1 MTDIQN
7 IQSQPRDIMHYES
20 DIWAIADL
28 LLAASV
34 KQSDFPAYMMPFF
47 ALMMLEGRMLNAMKR
62 VEEEEGLT
70 VEDNPE
76 DFKEAFIDRD
86 CGYNEYIV
94 MQGKTLQ
101 NICNNDKTFEQDFA
115 SYLSEFDPT
124 LKKLLGIER
133 GKDEKKFLN
142 MDYYVAELRS
152 KKILLSVITAWSKI
166 DLSPYDNSAITTLEE
181 HIKRKWADISASTAG
196 EQYTPD
202 DIISLIADIVAT
214 KVTKPKN
221 QNIHVY
227 DPTCGGANLLFGVA
241 DRLHTQAGYQNI
253 HTWGS
258 EYNDALY
265 ALAAIESRFRSHSK
279 ISYGNTLTTAPF
291 MDRSFDVIV
300 ANPPYGTKWSGY
312 EKAIKNDQKGQFPG
326 GLPSVS
332 DGQLLFMQHILW
344 QLDSNGIAFEVHN
357 GSTLFSGD
365 AGSGESNIRK
375 YIFDHDWVEAI
386 IQMPQSE
393 FFNTGIYTYLWI
405 MNKQKP
411 FERKNK
417 VALIDGSNLWK
428 PLKKSKGDKRR
439 EMTFEHREA
448 IVKAL
453 TDFVPSD
460 ICKIFDREHFYY
472 NKQSLTLTEIS
483 EEGHYVEQTV
493 CPDGKAFVIKKPAS
507 LTIGED
513 VYDDL
518 SLLTPDDIKA
528 IAKRV
533 TSERQELAVS
543 VITEDDDTYAFLP
556 EKCTIIHTDKDGK
569 ERDLGCG
576 AFSFKASVNKKQ
588 VVIHKIAIE
597 PFHTSDYEIIPHH
610 FNEHENQREVE
621 AFLQKYVFKPY
632 VLGKNV
638 VGVELN
644 FNKELYVPEEKSDII
659 EITKEIKR
667 ISDKLETLV
676 YSKFELLNTVIKK
689 GLDHKVSFKDTEI
702 DGIGLIPTHWKV
714 RRLKEIGTVSSGMT
728 PNTKKE
734 AYYSKGTH
742 PWLNTGCVQDCEIYT
757 PADYVTD
764 LALKECKGLV
774 YYPVDTILIA
784 MYGGGTIGNVGIMRI
799 PATINQACCALS
811 LNRKVVIPKYV
822 FYSLYA
828 KKKWIISRGFGGTQV
843 NLSQGQ
849 IANFSIEIPPIEE
862 QISIVN
868 YLDEEFSKI
877 ELAIKDI
884 KSQIDSLK
892 LLRTT
897 LTKEIISGQLY
908 IE

>member
-1 MTDIQN
+1 MADIQN
-7 IQSQPRDIMHYES
+7 IQQPRDIMHYES
-20 DIWAIADL
+20 DIWEIADL

-62 VEEEEGLT
+62 VEEEEELT
-70 VEDNPE
+70 VKDDPV
-76 DFKEAFIDRD
+76 DFKEAFIDMD

-94 MQGKTLQ
+94 MQGKTLS
-101 NICNNDKTFEQDFA
+101 NICNSDTTFEQDFN
-115 SYLSEFDPT
+115 SYLKAFDAE

-133 GKDEKKFLN
+133 GKDEKKYLN

-214 KVTKPKN
+214 KVRKPKN

-241 DRLHTQAGYQNI
+241 DRLHSQAGYKNI

-265 ALAAIESRFRSHSK
+265 ALAAIESRFRNHSQ

-291 MDRSFDVIV
+291 MNRSFDVIV

-312 EKAIKNDQKGQFPG
+312 EQDIKNDQKGQFPG

-344 QLDSNGIAFEVHN
+344 QLDQNGIAVEVHN

-386 IQMPQSE
+386 IQMPQNE

-411 FERKNK
+411 FERKDK
-417 VALIDGSNLWK
+417 VALIDGSHLWRL
-428 PLKKSKGDKRR
+428 LKKAKGDKRR
-439 EMTFEHREA
+439 EMTEEHRA
-448 IVKAL
+448 KIVQAL
-453 TDFVPSD
+453 TEFAPSD

-483 EEGHYVEQTV
+483 DKGRYVEQTV
-493 CPDGKAFVIKKPAS
+493 CPDGKVFVIKDPVS

-518 SLLTPDDIKA
+518 FMLTSDDIKA

-543 VITEDDDTYAFLP
+543 VATENDGVYAFLP
-556 EKCTIIHTDKDGK
+556 EQCTIVHTGKDGK
-569 ERDLGCG
+569 KRDLGCG
-576 AFSFKASVNKKQ
+576 AFSFKTTVNKKQ
-588 VVIHKIAIE
+588 VVVHKITIE
-597 PFHTSDYEIIPHH
+597 PFLISDYEIIPHH
-610 FNEHENQREVE
+610 FDAHENQREVE
-621 AFLQKYVFKPY
+621 VFMQKYV
-632 VLGKNV
+632 
-638 VGVELN
+638 
-644 FNKELYVPEEKSDII
+644 
-659 EITKEIKR
+659 
-667 ISDKLETLV
+667 
-676 YSKFELLNTVIKK
+676 
-689 GLDHKVSFKDTEI
+689 
-702 DGIGLIPTHWKV
+702 V
-714 RRLKEIGTVSSGMT
+714 R
-728 PNTKKE
+728 P
-734 AYYSKGTH
+734 
-742 PWLNTGCVQDCEIYT
+742 
-757 PADYVTD
+757 
-764 LALKECKGLV
+764 
-774 YYPVDTILIA
+774 
-784 MYGGGTIGNVGIMRI
+784 
-799 PATINQACCALS
+799 
-811 LNRKVVIPKYV
+811 
-822 FYSLYA
+822 
-828 KKKWIISRGFGGTQV
+828 
-843 NLSQGQ
+843 
-849 IANFSIEIPPIEE
+849 
-862 QISIVN
+862 
-868 YLDEEFSKI
+868 
-877 ELAIKDI
+877 
-884 KSQIDSLK
+884 
-892 LLRTT
+892 
-897 LTKEIISGQLY
+897 
-908 IE
+908 

>member
-1 MTDIQN
+1 MKEQNN

-47 ALMMLEGRMLNAMKR
+47 ALMMLEGRMLNAMKL

-70 VEDNPE
+70 VKDDPE
-76 DFKEAFIDRD
+76 DFKEAFIDMG

-101 NICNNDKTFEQDFA
+101 NICNNDNTFEQDFA

-166 DLSPYDNSAITTLEE
+166 DLSSYDNSAITTLEE

-214 KVTKPKN
+214 KVTKPKS

-265 ALAAIESRFRSHSK
+265 ALAAIESRFRSHSQ
-279 ISYGNTLTTAPF
+279 IHYGNTLTTAPF
-291 MDRSFDVIV
+291 IDKDFDVIV

-312 EKAIKNDQKGQFPG
+312 EKEIKNDQKGQFPG
-326 GLPSVS
+326 GLPAVS

-344 QLDSNGIAFEVHN
+344 KLAGGGIAVEVHN

-411 FERKNK
+411 FERKDK

-439 EMTFEHREA
+439 EMNAEHREA

-460 ICKIFDREHFYY
+460 ICKIFDREYFYY
-472 NKQSLTLTEIS
+472 NKQSLTLTEVDVNGEYLKEPVALKKIKS
-483 EEGHYVEQTV
+483 VVLNDETLTELKDLDTNAGNALKNKL
-493 CPDGKAFVIKKPAS
+493 KAANID
-507 LTIGED
+507 ED
-513 VYDDL
+513 R
-518 SLLTPDDIKA
+518 I
-528 IAKRV
+528 
-533 TSERQELAVS
+533 
-543 VITEDDDTYAFLP
+543 VITLEDGTSYSYDNELETV
-556 EKCTIIHTDKDGK
+556 IIESK
-569 ERDLGCG
+569 EGRKALGCG
-576 AFSFKASVNKKQ
+576 TFKFDLSTSKGKKSLK
-588 VVIHKIAIE
+588 VELV
-597 PFHTSDYEIIPHH
+597 PRTTSDYEIIPHH
-610 FNEHENQREVE
+610 LDEHENQREVE
-621 AFLQKYVFKPY
+621 AFMQKYVFKPY

-644 FNKELYVPEEKSDII
+644 FNKEFYVPEKIDKVDDVME
-659 EITKEIKR
+659 EI
-667 ISDKLETLV
+667 
-676 YSKFELLNTVIKK
+676 
-689 GLDHKVSFKDTEI
+689 H
-702 DGIGLIPTHWKV
+702 
-714 RRLKEIGTVSSGMT
+714 
-728 PNTKKE
+728 
-734 AYYSKGTH
+734 
-742 PWLNTGCVQDCEIYT
+742 
-757 PADYVTD
+757 
-764 LALKECKGLV
+764 
-774 YYPVDTILIA
+774 
-784 MYGGGTIGNVGIMRI
+784 
-799 PATINQACCALS
+799 S
-811 LNRKVVIPKYV
+811 LNND
-822 FYSLYA
+822 LM
-828 KKKWIISRGFGGTQV
+828 
-843 NLSQGQ
+843 
-849 IANFSIEIPPIEE
+849 
-862 QISIVN
+862 
-868 YLDEEFSKI
+868 
-877 ELAIKDI
+877 
-884 KSQIDSLK
+884 
-892 LLRTT
+892 
-897 LTKEIISGQLY
+897 EIIL
-908 IE
+908 

>member
-70 VEDNPE
+70 VKDDPE
-76 DFKEAFIDRD
+76 DFKEAFIDMN
-86 CGYNEYIV
+86 CGYNDYIV
-94 MQGKTLQ
+94 LQGKTLSS
-101 NICNNDKTFEQDFA
+101 ICGNDTTFEQDFNN
-115 SYLSEFDPT
+115 YLKAFDEE

-133 GKDEKKFLN
+133 GKDEKKYLN

-214 KVTKPKN
+214 KVRKPKS

-241 DRLHTQAGYQNI
+241 DRLHTQAGYENI

-265 ALAAIESRFRSHSK
+265 ALAAIESRFRNHSH
-279 ISYGNTLTTAPF
+279 ISYGNTLTTVPYAGK
-291 MDRSFDVIV
+291 SFDVIV

-312 EKAIKNDQKGQFPG
+312 EKDIKNDQKGQFPG

-344 QLDSNGIAFEVHN
+344 QLDQNGIAVEVHN

-386 IQMPQSE
+386 IQMPQNE

-411 FERKNK
+411 FDRKDQ
-417 VALIDGSNLWK
+417 VALIDGSHLWRL
-428 PLKKSKGDKRR
+428 LKKAKGDKRR
-439 EMTFEHREA
+439 EMTEEHRA
-448 IVKAL
+448 KIVKAL
-453 TDFVPSD
+453 TEFKPSD
-460 ICKIFDREHFYY
+460 ICKIFEREHFYY

-483 EEGHYVEQTV
+483 DKGLYVEQTI
-493 CPDGKAFVIKKPAS
+493 CPEGKAFPIKNPVS
-507 LTIGED
+507 LTIGEE
-513 VYDDL
+513 VYNDL
-518 SLLTPDDIKA
+518 SVLTPDDIKA

-533 TSERQELAVS
+533 TSERQELFVS
-543 VITEDDDTYAFLP
+543 VTTENDGVYAFLP
-556 EKCTIIHTDKDGK
+556 EQCTIVHIGKDGK
-569 ERDLGCG
+569 KRDLGCG
-576 AFSFKASVNKKQ
+576 AFSFKASVNKKK
-588 VVIHKIAIE
+588 VVTHKIAIE
-597 PFHTSDYEIIPHH
+597 PFLISDYEIIPHH
-610 FNEHENQREVE
+610 FDEHENKREVE
-621 AFLQKYVFKPY
+621 VFMQKYVFKPY

-638 VGVELN
+638 IGVELN
-644 FNKELYVPEEKSDII
+644 FNKEFYVPEEIDKVEDVM
-659 EITKEIKR
+659 KEIR
-667 ISDKLETLV
+667 TLNN
-676 YSKFELLNTVIKK
+676 ELM
-689 GLDHKVSFKDTEI
+689 G
-702 DGIGLIPTHWKV
+702 
-714 RRLKEIGTVSSGMT
+714 
-728 PNTKKE
+728 
-734 AYYSKGTH
+734 
-742 PWLNTGCVQDCEIYT
+742 
-757 PADYVTD
+757 
-764 LALKECKGLV
+764 
-774 YYPVDTILIA
+774 
-784 MYGGGTIGNVGIMRI
+784 
-799 PATINQACCALS
+799 
-811 LNRKVVIPKYV
+811 
-822 FYSLYA
+822 
-828 KKKWIISRGFGGTQV
+828 
-843 NLSQGQ
+843 
-849 IANFSIEIPPIEE
+849 
-862 QISIVN
+862 
-868 YLDEEFSKI
+868 I
-877 ELAIKDI
+877 EL
-884 KSQIDSLK
+884 
-892 LLRTT
+892 
-897 LTKEIISGQLY
+897 
-908 IE
+908 

>member
-1 MTDIQN
+1 MKEQNN

-47 ALMMLEGRMLNAMKR
+47 ALMMLEGRMLNAMKL

-70 VEDNPE
+70 VKDDPE
-76 DFKEAFIDRD
+76 DFKEAFIDMG

-101 NICNNDKTFEQDFA
+101 NICNNDNTFEQDFA

-214 KVTKPKN
+214 KVTKPKS

-241 DRLHTQAGYQNI
+241 DRLHTEAGYQNI

-265 ALAAIESRFRSHSK
+265 ALAAIESRFRSHSH
-279 ISYGNTLTTAPF
+279 IHYGNTLTTAPF
-291 MDRSFDVIV
+291 IDKDFDVIV

-312 EKAIKNDQKGQFPG
+312 EKEIKNDQKGQFPG
-326 GLPSVS
+326 GLPAVS

-344 QLDSNGIAFEVHN
+344 KLAGSGIAVEVHN

-386 IQMPQSE
+386 IQMPQNE

-411 FERKNK
+411 FERKDK
-417 VALIDGSNLWK
+417 VALIDGSKLWCL
-428 PLKKSKGDKRR
+428 LKKAKGDKRR
-439 EMTFEHREA
+439 EMTEEHRAE

-453 TDFVPSD
+453 TDFKPSD

-472 NKQSLTLTEIS
+472 NKQSLTLTEVDVNGEYIKES
-483 EEGHYVEQTV
+483 VALKKIQSVVLNDETLTELKGLDTNAGNALKNKLKAANIDEDRIVIALEDGTRYSYDQEQETVICESKEGR
-493 CPDGKAFVIKKPAS
+493 KA
-507 LTIGED
+507 
-513 VYDDL
+513 
-518 SLLTPDDIKA
+518 
-528 IAKRV
+528 
-533 TSERQELAVS
+533 
-543 VITEDDDTYAFLP
+543 
-556 EKCTIIHTDKDGK
+556 
-569 ERDLGCG
+569 LGCG
-576 AFSFKASVNKKQ
+576 TFKFDLSTSKGKKSLK
-588 VVIHKIAIE
+588 VELI
-597 PFHTSDYEIIPHH
+597 PRTTSDYEIIAHH
-610 FNEHENQREVE
+610 FDAHENEREIN
-621 AFLQKYVFKPY
+621 AFMQKYVFKPY
-632 VLGKNV
+632 TLGKNV
-638 VGVELN
+638 IGVELN
-644 FNKELYVPEEKSDII
+644 FNKEFYVPEELDSVEDI
-659 EITKEIKR
+659 
-667 ISDKLETLV
+667 
-676 YSKFELLNTVIKK
+676 
-689 GLDHKVSFKDTEI
+689 
-702 DGIGLIPTHWKV
+702 
-714 RRLKEIGTVSSGMT
+714 LKEIR
-728 PNTKKE
+728 
-734 AYYSKGTH
+734 A
-742 PWLNTGCVQDCEIYT
+742 LNE
-757 PADYVTD
+757 D
-764 LALKECKGLV
+764 LK
-774 YYPVDTILIA
+774 
-784 MYGGGTIGNVGIMRI
+784 
-799 PATINQACCALS
+799 
-811 LNRKVVIPKYV
+811 
-822 FYSLYA
+822 
-828 KKKWIISRGFGGTQV
+828 
-843 NLSQGQ
+843 
-849 IANFSIEIPPIEE
+849 SIEI
-862 QISIVN
+862 
-868 YLDEEFSKI
+868 
-877 ELAIKDI
+877 
-884 KSQIDSLK
+884 
-892 LLRTT
+892 
-897 LTKEIISGQLY
+897 
-908 IE
+908 

>member
-1 MTDIQN
+1 MTDIK

-70 VEDNPE
+70 VKDDPE

-86 CGYNEYIV
+86 CGYNKYIV
-94 MQGKTLQ
+94 MLGKTLS
-101 NICNNDKTFEQDFA
+101 NICDNDKTFEQDFA
-115 SYLSEFDPT
+115 SYLSEFDPE

-133 GKDEKKFLN
+133 GKDDKKYLN
-142 MDYYVAELRS
+142 MDYYVSELRS

-214 KVTKPKN
+214 KVTKPKD

-241 DRLHTQAGYQNI
+241 DRLHTQAGYKNI

-265 ALAAIESRFRSHSK
+265 ALAAIESRFRNHSH
-279 ISYGNTLTTAPF
+279 IHYGNTLTTAPF
-291 MDRSFDVIV
+291 IDKDFDVIV

-312 EKAIKNDQKGQFPG
+312 EKEIKNDQKGQFPG
-326 GLPSVS
+326 GLPAVS

-344 QLDSNGIAFEVHN
+344 KLAEGGIAVEVHN
-357 GSTLFSGD
+357 GSTLFSGE

-375 YIFDHDWVEAI
+375 HIFGKDWVEAI
-386 IQMPQSE
+386 IQMPQNE

-411 FERKNK
+411 FERKDK
-417 VALIDGSNLWK
+417 VALIDGSHLWRL
-428 PLKKSKGDKRR
+428 LKKAKGDKRR
-439 EMTFEHREA
+439 EMTIEHRQQ
-448 IVKAL
+448 IVQAL

-460 ICKIFDREHFYY
+460 ICKIFPLEHFYY
-472 NKQSLTLTEIS
+472 NKQSLILTEIS
-483 EEGHYVEQTV
+483 DEGRYVEQTV
-493 CPDGKAFVIKKPAS
+493 CKDGKAFAIKKPVS

-513 VYDDL
+513 VYNDL
-518 SLLTPDDIKA
+518 SVLSPSDIKA

-543 VITEDDDTYAFLP
+543 VGTEDGDVYSFLP
-556 EKCTIIHTDKDGK
+556 EHCTIIHTDKQGMK
-569 ERDLGCG
+569 HDLGCG

-588 VVIHKIAIE
+588 VVVHKIAIE
-597 PFHTSDYEIIPHH
+597 PYLISDYEIIPHH
-610 FNEHENQREVE
+610 FDVNENKREID
-621 AFLQKYVFKPY
+621 AFMQKYIFKPY
-632 VLGKNV
+632 ELGKNV

-644 FNKELYVPEEKSDII
+644 FNKEFYVPEQLESVEDI
-659 EITKEIKR
+659 
-667 ISDKLETLV
+667 
-676 YSKFELLNTVIKK
+676 
-689 GLDHKVSFKDTEI
+689 
-702 DGIGLIPTHWKV
+702 
-714 RRLKEIGTVSSGMT
+714 
-728 PNTKKE
+728 
-734 AYYSKGTH
+734 
-742 PWLNTGCVQDCEIYT
+742 
-757 PADYVTD
+757 
-764 LALKECKGLV
+764 LA
-774 YYPVDTILIA
+774 
-784 MYGGGTIGNVGIMRI
+784 
-799 PATINQACCALS
+799 
-811 LNRKVVIPKYV
+811 
-822 FYSLYA
+822 
-828 KKKWIISRGFGGTQV
+828 
-843 NLSQGQ
+843 
-849 IANFSIEIPPIEE
+849 
-862 QISIVN
+862 
-868 YLDEEFSKI
+868 
-877 ELAIKDI
+877 ELAE
-884 KSQIDSLK
+884 LE
-892 LLRTT
+892 
-897 LTKEIISGQLY
+897 KEMKKV
-908 IE
+908 EV

>member
-1 MTDIQN
+1 MADIQN
-7 IQSQPRDIMHYES
+7 IQQPRDIMHYES
-20 DIWAIADL
+20 DIWEIADL

-62 VEEEEGLT
+62 VEEEEELT
-70 VEDNPE
+70 VKDDPV
-76 DFKEAFIDRD
+76 DFKEAFIDMD

-94 MQGKTLQ
+94 MQGKTLS
-101 NICNNDKTFEQDFA
+101 NICNSDTTFEQDFN
-115 SYLSEFDPT
+115 SYLKAFDAE

-133 GKDEKKFLN
+133 GKDEKKYLN

-214 KVTKPKN
+214 KVRKPKN

-241 DRLHTQAGYQNI
+241 DRLHSQAGYKNI

-265 ALAAIESRFRSHSK
+265 ALAAIESRFRNHSQ

-291 MDRSFDVIV
+291 MNRSFDVIV

-312 EKAIKNDQKGQFPG
+312 EQDIKNDQKGQFPG

-344 QLDSNGIAFEVHN
+344 QLDQNGIAVEVHN

-386 IQMPQSE
+386 IQMPQNE

-411 FERKNK
+411 FERKDK
-417 VALIDGSNLWK
+417 VALIDGSHLWRL
-428 PLKKSKGDKRR
+428 LKKAKGDKRR
-439 EMTFEHREA
+439 EMTEEHRA
-448 IVKAL
+448 KIVQAL
-453 TDFVPSD
+453 TEFAPSD

-483 EEGHYVEQTV
+483 DKGRYVEQTV
-493 CPDGKAFVIKKPAS
+493 CPDGKVFVIKDPVS

-518 SLLTPDDIKA
+518 FMLTSDDIKA

-543 VITEDDDTYAFLP
+543 VATENDGVYAFLP
-556 EKCTIIHTDKDGK
+556 EQCTIVHTGKDGK
-569 ERDLGCG
+569 KRDLGCG
-576 AFSFKASVNKKQ
+576 AFSFKTTVNKKQ
-588 VVIHKIAIE
+588 VVVHKITIE
-597 PFHTSDYEIIPHH
+597 PFLISDYEIIPHH
-610 FNEHENQREVE
+610 FDAHENQREVE
-621 AFLQKYVFKPY
+621 VFMQKYVFKPY

-644 FNKELYVPEEKSDII
+644 FNKEFYVPEKIDKVDDILSELKMLAKEMKGI
-659 EITKEIKR
+659 E
-667 ISDKLETLV
+667 V
-676 YSKFELLNTVIKK
+676 
-689 GLDHKVSFKDTEI
+689 
-702 DGIGLIPTHWKV
+702 
-714 RRLKEIGTVSSGMT
+714 
-728 PNTKKE
+728 
-734 AYYSKGTH
+734 
-742 PWLNTGCVQDCEIYT
+742 
-757 PADYVTD
+757 
-764 LALKECKGLV
+764 
-774 YYPVDTILIA
+774 
-784 MYGGGTIGNVGIMRI
+784 
-799 PATINQACCALS
+799 
-811 LNRKVVIPKYV
+811 
-822 FYSLYA
+822 
-828 KKKWIISRGFGGTQV
+828 
-843 NLSQGQ
+843 
-849 IANFSIEIPPIEE
+849 
-862 QISIVN
+862 
-868 YLDEEFSKI
+868 
-877 ELAIKDI
+877 
-884 KSQIDSLK
+884 
-892 LLRTT
+892 
-897 LTKEIISGQLY
+897 
-908 IE
+908 

>member
-1 MTDIQN
+1 MIINKDN

-62 VEEEEGLT
+62 VEVEEGLT
-70 VEDNPE
+70 VKDDPE
-76 DFKEAFIDRD
+76 DFKEAFIDMD

-94 MQGKTLQ
+94 MEGKTLSS
-101 NICNNDKTFEQDFA
+101 ICSNDTTFEQDFD
-115 SYLSEFDPT
+115 SYLKAFDDV

-214 KVTKPKN
+214 KVTKPKD

-265 ALAAIESRFRSHSK
+265 ALAAIESRFRSHSH
-279 ISYGNTLTTAPF
+279 IYYGNTLTTAPC
-291 MDRSFDVIV
+291 MGRDIDVIV

-312 EKAIKNDQKGQFPG
+312 EREIKNDQKGQFPG

-344 QLDSNGIAFEVHN
+344 QLAQNGIAVEVHN

-375 YIFDHDWVEAI
+375 YIFDRDWVEAI
-386 IQMPQSE
+386 IQMPQNE

-411 FERKNK
+411 FERKDK
-417 VALIDGSNLWK
+417 VALIDGSKLWRL
-428 PLKKSKGDKRR
+428 LKKAKGDKRR
-439 EMTFEHREA
+439 EMTEEHRAA

-453 TDFVPSD
+453 TNFVPSD

-472 NKQSLTLTEIS
+472 NKQSLTLTEVDVNGEYLKEPFALKKIKS
-483 EEGHYVEQTV
+483 VVLNDEILTELKGLDANAGNALKNKLKAANIDEDKIVITLEDGTSYCYDQEQETIICENNEGH
-493 CPDGKAFVIKKPAS
+493 KA
-507 LTIGED
+507 
-513 VYDDL
+513 
-518 SLLTPDDIKA
+518 
-528 IAKRV
+528 
-533 TSERQELAVS
+533 
-543 VITEDDDTYAFLP
+543 
-556 EKCTIIHTDKDGK
+556 
-569 ERDLGCG
+569 LGCG
-576 AFSFKASVNKKQ
+576 TFKFDLSTSKGKKSLK
-588 VVIHKIAIE
+588 VELIPRTTA
-597 PFHTSDYEIIPHH
+597 DYEIIPHH
-610 FNEHENQREVE
+610 FDTHENQREID
-621 AFLQKYVFKPY
+621 AFMKKYVFKPY

-644 FNKELYVPEEKSDII
+644 FNKEFYVPEKIDKVEDVMEEIRALNKELMVI
-659 EITKEIKR
+659 EI
-667 ISDKLETLV
+667 
-676 YSKFELLNTVIKK
+676 
-689 GLDHKVSFKDTEI
+689 
-702 DGIGLIPTHWKV
+702 
-714 RRLKEIGTVSSGMT
+714 
-728 PNTKKE
+728 
-734 AYYSKGTH
+734 
-742 PWLNTGCVQDCEIYT
+742 
-757 PADYVTD
+757 
-764 LALKECKGLV
+764 
-774 YYPVDTILIA
+774 
-784 MYGGGTIGNVGIMRI
+784 
-799 PATINQACCALS
+799 
-811 LNRKVVIPKYV
+811 
-822 FYSLYA
+822 
-828 KKKWIISRGFGGTQV
+828 
-843 NLSQGQ
+843 
-849 IANFSIEIPPIEE
+849 
-862 QISIVN
+862 
-868 YLDEEFSKI
+868 
-877 ELAIKDI
+877 
-884 KSQIDSLK
+884 
-892 LLRTT
+892 
-897 LTKEIISGQLY
+897 
-908 IE
+908 

>member
-1 MTDIQN
+1 MTDTQN
-7 IQSQPRDIMHYES
+7 LHPQPRDIMHYES

-70 VEDNPE
+70 VKDDPE
-76 DFKEAFIDRD
+76 DFKEAFIDMD

-94 MQGKTLQ
+94 MQGKTLK
-101 NICNNDKTFEQDFA
+101 NICNNDKTFEQDFV

-133 GKDEKKFLN
+133 GKDEKKYLN

-241 DRLHTQAGYQNI
+241 DRLHSQAGYQNI

-265 ALAAIESRFRSHSK
+265 ALAAIESRFRGHSH
-279 ISYGNTLTTAPF
+279 IHYGNTLTTAPF
-291 MDRSFDVIV
+291 IDKDFDVIV

-312 EKAIKNDQKGQFPG
+312 EKEIKNDQKGQFPG
-326 GLPSVS
+326 GLPAVS

-344 QLDSNGIAFEVHN
+344 KLAEGGIAVEVHN

-386 IQMPQSE
+386 IQMPQNE

-417 VALIDGSNLWK
+417 VALIDGSRLWRL
-428 PLKKSKGDKRR
+428 LKKAKGDKRR
-439 EMTFEHREA
+439 EMTAEHRQQ
-448 IVKAL
+448 IVDAL
-453 TDFVPSD
+453 TNFVPSD

-472 NKQSLTLTEIS
+472 NKQSLTLTDLDS
-483 EEGHYVEQTV
+483 EGRSVLDTICPEGKLKVKDDEYRF
-493 CPDGKAFVIKKPAS
+493 D
-507 LTIGED
+507 ED
-513 VYDDL
+513 RNTMIRVADD
-518 SLLTPDDIKA
+518 
-528 IAKRV
+528 
-533 TSERQELAVS
+533 EAV
-543 VITEDDDTYAFLP
+543 
-556 EKCTIIHTDKDGK
+556 
-569 ERDLGCG
+569 GCG
-576 AFSFKASVNKKQ
+576 KFTYKNKKDRKTGTTI
-588 VVIHKIAIE
+588 VETYIE
-597 PFHTSDYEIIPHH
+597 PSYINDYEIIPHH
-610 FNEHENQREVE
+610 FDAYENKREID
-621 AFLQKYVFKPY
+621 AFMERYIFKPY
-632 VLGKNV
+632 ELGKNV
-638 VGVELN
+638 IGVELN
-644 FNKELYVPEEKSDII
+644 FNKEFYVPEKLDSVEDVLL
-659 EITKEIKR
+659 ELKELN
-667 ISDKLETLV
+667 DKL
-676 YSKFELLNTVIKK
+676 
-689 GLDHKVSFKDTEI
+689 KD
-702 DGIGLIPTHWKV
+702 
-714 RRLKEIGTVSSGMT
+714 
-728 PNTKKE
+728 
-734 AYYSKGTH
+734 
-742 PWLNTGCVQDCEIYT
+742 
-757 PADYVTD
+757 
-764 LALKECKGLV
+764 
-774 YYPVDTILIA
+774 
-784 MYGGGTIGNVGIMRI
+784 
-799 PATINQACCALS
+799 
-811 LNRKVVIPKYV
+811 
-822 FYSLYA
+822 
-828 KKKWIISRGFGGTQV
+828 
-843 NLSQGQ
+843 
-849 IANFSIEIPPIEE
+849 
-862 QISIVN
+862 
-868 YLDEEFSKI
+868 I
-877 ELAIKDI
+877 EL
-884 KSQIDSLK
+884 
-892 LLRTT
+892 
-897 LTKEIISGQLY
+897 
-908 IE
+908 

>member
-1 MTDIQN
+1 MTEQN
-7 IQSQPRDIMHYES
+7 YIQSQPRDIMHYES

-62 VEEEEGLT
+62 VEVEEGLT
-70 VEDNPE
+70 VKDDPE
-76 DFKEAFIDRD
+76 DFKEAFIDMD

-94 MQGKTLQ
+94 MEGKTLSS
-101 NICNNDKTFEQDFA
+101 ICSNDTTFEQDFD
-115 SYLSEFDPT
+115 SYLKAFDDV

-265 ALAAIESRFRSHSK
+265 ALAAIESRFRSHSH
-279 ISYGNTLTTAPF
+279 IYYGNTLTTAPC
-291 MDRSFDVIV
+291 MGRDIDVIV

-312 EKAIKNDQKGQFPG
+312 EMEIKNDQKGQFPG

-344 QLDSNGIAFEVHN
+344 QLAQNGIAVEVHN

-386 IQMPQSE
+386 IQMPQNE

-411 FERKNK
+411 FERKDK
-417 VALIDGSNLWK
+417 VALIDGSKLWRL
-428 PLKKSKGDKRR
+428 LKKAKGDKRR
-439 EMTFEHREA
+439 EMTDEHRSE
-448 IVKAL
+448 IVKTL
-453 TDFVPSD
+453 TEFKPSD
-460 ICKIFDREHFYY
+460 ICKIFNREHFYY
-472 NKQSLTLTEIS
+472 NKQSLTLTEVDVNGDYLKEPFALKKIKS
-483 EEGHYVEQTV
+483 VVLNDEILTELKGLDTNAGNALKNKLKAANVDEDRIVITLEDGTSYRYDQEQETIICESKEGH
-493 CPDGKAFVIKKPAS
+493 KA
-507 LTIGED
+507 
-513 VYDDL
+513 
-518 SLLTPDDIKA
+518 
-528 IAKRV
+528 
-533 TSERQELAVS
+533 
-543 VITEDDDTYAFLP
+543 
-556 EKCTIIHTDKDGK
+556 
-569 ERDLGCG
+569 LGCG
-576 AFSFKASVNKKQ
+576 VFKFDLSSSKGKKSLK
-588 VVIHKIAIE
+588 VELIPRNTA
-597 PFHTSDYEIIPHH
+597 DYEIIPHH
-610 FNEHENQREVE
+610 FDEHENQREVD
-621 AFLQKYVFKPY
+621 AFMKKYVFKPY
-632 VLGKNV
+632 ILGKNV

-644 FNKELYVPEEKSDII
+644 FNKEFYVPEKIDKVEDVLE
-659 EITKEIKR
+659 EIR
-667 ISDKLETLV
+667 
-676 YSKFELLNTVIKK
+676 
-689 GLDHKVSFKDTEI
+689 
-702 DGIGLIPTHWKV
+702 
-714 RRLKEIGTVSSGMT
+714 
-728 PNTKKE
+728 
-734 AYYSKGTH
+734 
-742 PWLNTGCVQDCEIYT
+742 
-757 PADYVTD
+757 
-764 LALKECKGLV
+764 
-774 YYPVDTILIA
+774 
-784 MYGGGTIGNVGIMRI
+784 
-799 PATINQACCALS
+799 S
-811 LNRKVVIPKYV
+811 LN
-822 FYSLYA
+822 
-828 KKKWIISRGFGGTQV
+828 
-843 NLSQGQ
+843 N
-849 IANFSIEIPPIEE
+849 
-862 QISIVN
+862 
-868 YLDEEFSKI
+868 
-877 ELAIKDI
+877 ELMG
-884 KSQIDSLK
+884 IDL
-892 LLRTT
+892 
-897 LTKEIISGQLY
+897 
-908 IE
+908 

>member
-1 MTDIQN
+1 
-7 IQSQPRDIMHYES
+7 MHYES

-62 VEEEEGLT
+62 IEEEEGLT
-70 VEDNPE
+70 VKDDPD
-76 DFKEAFIDRD
+76 DFKEAFIDMG

-115 SYLSEFDPT
+115 SYLTEFDPT

-133 GKDEKKFLN
+133 GKDEKKYLN

-214 KVTKPKN
+214 KVTKPKS

-265 ALAAIESRFRSHSK
+265 ALAAIESRFRSHSQ
-279 ISYGNTLTTAPF
+279 IHYGNTLTTAPF
-291 MDRSFDVIV
+291 IDKDFDVIV

-312 EKAIKNDQKGQFPG
+312 EKEIKNDQKGQFPG
-326 GLPSVS
+326 GLPAVS

-344 QLDSNGIAFEVHN
+344 KLAEGGIAVEVHN

-386 IQMPQSE
+386 IQMPQNE

-417 VALIDGSNLWK
+417 VALIDGSRLWRL
-428 PLKKSKGDKRR
+428 LKKAKGDKRR
-439 EMTFEHREA
+439 EMTAEHRQQ
-448 IVKAL
+448 IVDAL
-453 TDFVPSD
+453 TNFVPSD

-472 NKQSLTLTEIS
+472 NKQSLTLTDLDS
-483 EEGHYVEQTV
+483 EGRSVLDTICPEGKLKVKDDEYRF
-493 CPDGKAFVIKKPAS
+493 D
-507 LTIGED
+507 ED
-513 VYDDL
+513 LNTMIRAADD
-518 SLLTPDDIKA
+518 
-528 IAKRV
+528 
-533 TSERQELAVS
+533 EAV
-543 VITEDDDTYAFLP
+543 
-556 EKCTIIHTDKDGK
+556 
-569 ERDLGCG
+569 GCG
-576 AFSFKASVNKKQ
+576 KFTYKNKKDRKTGATI
-588 VVIHKIAIE
+588 VETYIE
-597 PFHTSDYEIIPHH
+597 PSYINDYEIIPHH
-610 FNEHENQREVE
+610 FDTYENKREID
-621 AFLQKYVFKPY
+621 AFMERYIFKPFE
-632 VLGKNV
+632 LGKNV

-644 FNKELYVPEEKSDII
+644 FNKEFYVPE
-659 EITKEIKR
+659 
-667 ISDKLETLV
+667 KLDSV
-676 YSKFELLNTVIKK
+676 DDV
-689 GLDHKVSFKDTEI
+689 
-702 DGIGLIPTHWKV
+702 
-714 RRLKEIGTVSSGMT
+714 LKEL
-728 PNTKKE
+728 KK
-734 AYYSKGTH
+734 
-742 PWLNTGCVQDCEIYT
+742 LNDE
-757 PADYVTD
+757 
-764 LALKECKGLV
+764 LK
-774 YYPVDTILIA
+774 D
-784 MYGGGTIGNVGIMRI
+784 
-799 PATINQACCALS
+799 
-811 LNRKVVIPKYV
+811 
-822 FYSLYA
+822 
-828 KKKWIISRGFGGTQV
+828 
-843 NLSQGQ
+843 
-849 IANFSIEIPPIEE
+849 
-862 QISIVN
+862 
-868 YLDEEFSKI
+868 I
-877 ELAIKDI
+877 EL
-884 KSQIDSLK
+884 
-892 LLRTT
+892 
-897 LTKEIISGQLY
+897 
-908 IE
+908 

>member
-1 MTDIQN
+1 MTEQNN

-62 VEEEEGLT
+62 VEVEEGLT
-70 VEDNPE
+70 VKDDPE
-76 DFKEAFIDRD
+76 DFKEAFIDMD

-94 MQGKTLQ
+94 MEGKTLSS
-101 NICNNDKTFEQDFA
+101 ICSNDTTFEQDFD
-115 SYLSEFDPT
+115 SYLKAFDDV

-214 KVTKPKN
+214 KVTKPKD

-265 ALAAIESRFRSHSK
+265 ALAAIESRFRSHSH
-279 ISYGNTLTTAPF
+279 IYYGNTLTTAPC
-291 MDRSFDVIV
+291 MGRDIDVIV

-312 EKAIKNDQKGQFPG
+312 EREIKNDQKGQFLG

-344 QLDSNGIAFEVHN
+344 QLAQNGIAVEVHN

-375 YIFDHDWVEAI
+375 YIFDRDWVEAI
-386 IQMPQSE
+386 IQMPQNE

-411 FERKNK
+411 FERKDQ
-417 VALIDGSNLWK
+417 VALIDGSKLWRL
-428 PLKKSKGDKRR
+428 LKKAKGDKRR
-439 EMTFEHREA
+439 EMTEEHRAE
-448 IVKAL
+448 IVKTL
-453 TDFVPSD
+453 TEFKPSD

-472 NKQSLTLTEIS
+472 NKQSLTLTEVDINGEYLREPIPLKKIKS
-483 EEGHYVEQTV
+483 VVLNDETLTELKGLDTNI
-493 CPDGKAFVIKKPAS
+493 GNALKNRLKAANID
-507 LTIGED
+507 ED
-513 VYDDL
+513 R
-518 SLLTPDDIKA
+518 I
-528 IAKRV
+528 
-533 TSERQELAVS
+533 
-543 VITEDDDTYAFLP
+543 VITLEDGTSYRYDQ
-556 EKCTIIHTDKDGK
+556 EQETIICESK
-569 ERDLGCG
+569 EERKALGCG
-576 AFSFKASVNKKQ
+576 TFKFDLSTSKGKKSLK
-588 VVIHKIAIE
+588 VELIPRTIA
-597 PFHTSDYEIIPHH
+597 DYEIIPHH
-610 FNEHENQREVE
+610 FDEHDNQREVD
-621 AFLQKYVFKPY
+621 AFMKKYVFKPY

-644 FNKELYVPEEKSDII
+644 FNKEFYVPEKIDKVEDVLE
-659 EITKEIKR
+659 EIR
-667 ISDKLETLV
+667 
-676 YSKFELLNTVIKK
+676 LLN
-689 GLDHKVSFKDTEI
+689 
-702 DGIGLIPTHWKV
+702 
-714 RRLKEIGTVSSGMT
+714 
-728 PNTKKE
+728 N
-734 AYYSKGTH
+734 
-742 PWLNTGCVQDCEIYT
+742 
-757 PADYVTD
+757 D
-764 LALKECKGLV
+764 LME
-774 YYPVDTILIA
+774 
-784 MYGGGTIGNVGIMRI
+784 
-799 PATINQACCALS
+799 
-811 LNRKVVIPKYV
+811 
-822 FYSLYA
+822 
-828 KKKWIISRGFGGTQV
+828 
-843 NLSQGQ
+843 
-849 IANFSIEIPPIEE
+849 
-862 QISIVN
+862 
-868 YLDEEFSKI
+868 I
-877 ELAIKDI
+877 EL
-884 KSQIDSLK
+884 
-892 LLRTT
+892 
-897 LTKEIISGQLY
+897 
-908 IE
+908 